1 MNKQATDIAKAHIQK
16 MNPSLWDGTGEQPA
30 GFDNRIATYPIDRNT
45 ELDISFEHENGD
57 GWLHLCEL
65 RDKHTGELLEMLH
78 GYGIDSP
85 LNLEETIAEICEGR
99 LAPVPSPN
107 SKQESRQ
114 IVRRVSSL
122 YNKFWRSFRWNT
134 KKS

>member
-1 MNKQATDIAKAHIQK
+1 MDNQAMSIAQAHIQK
-16 MNPSLWDGTGEQPA
+16 MNPSLWDGTGNRSAE
-30 GFDNRIATYPIDRNT
+30 FDSRIVTYHIDRDT
-45 ELDISFEHENGD
+45 ELDISFERENED

-99 LAPVPSPN
+99 LEPVPPAP
-107 SKQESRQ
+107 KQKVKQ
-114 IVRRVSSL
+114 TKQQTNLLVKKL
-122 YNKFWRSFRWNT
+122 WRSFRWNK